1 MTTPVET
8 RLASAGRVGAFGIG
22 GLEDFRRFFAPQP
35 MVTAHYDWRT
45 LPITVKTIRALRDL
59 ATSHPAMPSLTTQD
73 VAVQY
78 GITLGLSMAADL
90 MDDPALI
97 VPGLF
102 GAPVPSE
109 PKAPVETFDEPQD
122 IV

>member
-1 MTTPVET
+1 MAETPGTTRV
-8 RLASAGRVGAFGIG
+8 AAAGRVGVFGVG
-22 GLEDFRRFFAPQP
+22 GLEDLRRFYAAEP
-35 MVTAHYDWRT
+35 MASAHYEWRT
-45 LPITVKTIRALRDL
+45 LPITVKIIRALRDL
-59 ATSHPAMPSLTTQD
+59 ATSHPAMPALATQD

-102 GAPVPSE
+102 GVKPSKALAAPTP
-109 PKAPVETFDEPQD
+109 TYDEPQD
-122 IV
+122 L